1 MSKRTHSKI
10 SSGGVLDSMLSSLS
24 RTNESTLTAMKAE
37 AQVAQLTA
45 GRGQTIAV
53 DENSVAPDAAIAQFL
68 QEMRALIDEKGFG
81 ANIEVELR
89 LGHITSCLQEARCR
103 PSQEGVDAAV
113 VLSDTQMKA
122 VGAKFAPGVTDIDF
136 KGFLRGVEGMV
147 RGDAYAEHKE
157 KQVVHNMAQS
167 KRIVQDIDP
176 QTNMRVRPMVQV
188 KERLGSIDIFM
199 PHCQYDCRVSI
210 SCEFPMREMEGD
222 MSEMPA
228 AENVRHKDRISAV
241 GRDLRVDLTKV
252 LEESTNKKL
261 YEVEVELSEPAVNAW
276 LSQPDESGLSWKSAI
291 EASSLLW
298 KMVKYFMP
306 NSGQAFKRNWDFP
319 GATEVQDAYQGRL
332 GIRGKFSGTMPVGF
346 ARWHIP
352 FVQSREYFVSEKTDG
367 VRYFL
372 VVAGG
377 TTVLVDRSNSPFA
390 ASGLDML
397 KLVLPEGTVLDGEL
411 VFHQKDKRYVF
422 IAFDIIATGPS
433 AEDSHVE
440 KPFIERLRILND
452 FLSEEGP
459 YASGIRNLCIS
470 RHAVMFILRKKWVP
484 HRHIMDIF
492 RQIQRVQK
500 RDLSLGRIYSDDKR
514 VHYTDGV
521 VFCPNTKYV
530 TNTHQ
535 EYLKWKW
542 SDLITIDFLATL
554 NQTGNDVQLS
564 CSGPRNTQIEVDS
577 IVQLD
582 PKDKPVV
589 LKLVSRA
596 PNREAVLELGF
607 NAEKGLWNFK
617 CARPDKDGANYIRTV
632 LGSLVNMAEG
642 ISEEELQYRLTNPN
656 GQDWNM
662 HMKCSRRSLLEQP
675 K

>member
-1 MSKRTHSKI
+1 MSKRAHSTI
-10 SSGGVLDSMLSSLS
+10 SSGSVLDSMLNSLS
-24 RTNESTLTAMKAE
+24 RTNESTFTAKKAE
-37 AQVAQLTA
+37 AQVAKLTA

-53 DENSVAPDAAIAQFL
+53 DDCSVAPDTAIAQFL
-68 QEMRALIDEKGFG
+68 QDMRAVIDDKGFG
-81 ANIEVELR
+81 ANVEVELR
-89 LGHITSCLQEARCR
+89 LGRITSCLQEARCR
-103 PSQEGVDAAV
+103 PSQEGVDAAI
-113 VLSDTQMKA
+113 VLSDTQMKT
-122 VGAKFAPGVTDIDF
+122 VGAKFAPGVDEMDY
-136 KGFLRGVEGMV
+136 KGFVRGVEGML
-147 RGDAYAEHKE
+147 RGDAYSEHKE
-157 KQVVHNMAQS
+157 KQVVHSMAQS
-167 KRIVQDIDP
+167 KRVVQDVDP
-176 QTNMRVRPMVQV
+176 ETNLRGKFMVQV

-210 SCEFPMREMEGD
+210 SCEFPLRELEGD

-228 AENVRHKDRISAV
+228 AENIRHKDRVSAV

-252 LEESTNKKL
+252 LEESMNKRL
-261 YEVEVELSEPAVNAW
+261 FEVEVELCEPAVNGW
-276 LSQPDESGLSWKSAI
+276 LSQPDENGQSWKSAI
-291 EASSLLW
+291 ETSSLLW

-319 GATEVQDAYQGRL
+319 GATEVQNAYQGRL
-332 GIRGKFSGTMPVGF
+332 GVRGKFSGTMPVGF

-352 FVQSREYFVSEKTDG
+352 LVQSREYFVSEKTDG

-390 ASGLDML
+390 ASGLDLL

-411 VFHQKDKRYVF
+411 VFHQKDKR
-422 IAFDIIATGPS
+422 
-433 AEDSHVE
+433 
-440 KPFIERLRILND
+440 
-452 FLSEEGP
+452 GP
-459 YASGIRNLCIS
+459 YALGIRDLDIN
-470 RHAVMFILRKKWVP
+470 RHAIMLILRKKWVP
-484 HRHIMDIF
+484 HRHIMDVF

-500 RDLSLGRIYSDDKR
+500 RDHSLGRIYSDDKR

-542 SDLITIDFLATL
+542 SDLITIDFMATL
-554 NQTGNDVQLS
+554 NQAGDGVQLS
-564 CSGPRNTQIEVDS
+564 CGGPRNSFVELDS
-577 IVQLD
+577 VVRLD
-582 PKDKPVV
+582 PKDVPVV
-589 LKLVSRA
+589 LKLVARM
-596 PNREAVLELGF
+596 PNRQAVLEFGF
-607 NAEKGLWNFK
+607 NADKGLWNFK
-617 CARPDKDGANYIRTV
+617 CARPDKDCANYIRTV

-656 GQDWNM
+656 GQEWNN
-662 HMKCSRRSLLEQP
+662 HMKRLRRSLLEQQP

>member
-1 MSKRTHSKI
+1 MSKRAHSKI
-10 SSGGVLDSMLSSLS
+10 STGGVLNSMLSSLS
-24 RTNESTLTAMKAE
+24 RTNESALTAKKAE
-37 AQVAQLTA
+37 AQVAKLTA
-45 GRGQTIAV
+45 GRGQTISV
-53 DENSVAPDAAIAQFL
+53 DENSAAPDAAIAQFL
-68 QEMRALIDEKGFG
+68 QDMRAAIDEKGFG
-81 ANIEVELR
+81 ANVEVELR
-89 LGHITSCLQEARCR
+89 LGRISSCLQDARCR

-113 VLSDTQMKA
+113 VLSDEQMKA
-122 VGAKFAPGVTDIDF
+122 VGAKFVPGVADMDYKSF
-136 KGFLRGVEGMV
+136 VRGVEGML
-147 RGDAYAEHKE
+147 RGDAYSEHKE

-167 KRIVQDIDP
+167 KRIVQDVDP
-176 QTNMRVRPMVQV
+176 QTNMRGKPMVQV

-210 SCEFPMREMEGD
+210 SCEFPMRQLEGD

-228 AENVRHKDRISAV
+228 AENIRHKDRVSAV
-241 GRDLRVDLTKV
+241 GRDLRVDLT
-252 LEESTNKKL
+252 N
-261 YEVEVELSEPAVNAW
+261 
-276 LSQPDESGLSWKSAI
+276 QPDENGQSWKCAI
-291 EASSLLW
+291 EMSSLLW

-306 NSGQAFKRNWDFP
+306 NSGQAFKRHL
-319 GATEVQDAYQGRL
+319 GRL

-352 FVQSREYFVSEKTDG
+352 LVQSREYFVSEKTDG

-377 TTVLVDRSNSPFA
+377 TTVLVDRSNAAFA
-390 ASGLDML
+390 ASGLDLL

-422 IAFDIIATGPS
+422 ISFDIIATGPS

-440 KPFIERLRILND
+440 KPFVERLRILND

-459 YASGIRNLCIS
+459 YASGIRNLDIN
-470 RHAVMFILRKKWVP
+470 RHAILPILRKKWVP
-484 HRHIMDIF
+484 HRQIMEVF

-500 RDLSLGRIYSDDKR
+500 RDHSLGRIYSDDKR

-530 TNTHQ
+530 TNTNQ

-542 SDLITIDFLATL
+542 SDLITVDFLVTL
-554 NQTGNDVQLS
+554 SQAGDGVQLS
-564 CSGPRNTQIEVDS
+564 CGGPRNTHIELDS
-577 IVQLD
+577 IVRLD
-582 PKDKPVV
+582 PKDAPVV
-589 LKLVSRA
+589 HKLVSRTS
-596 PNREAVLELGF
+596 NRQAVLEFGF
-607 NAEKGLWNFK
+607 NADKGLWNYK
-617 CARPDKDGANYIRTV
+617 CARPDKDCANYIRTV

-656 GQDWNM
+656 GQEWNN
-662 HMKCSRRSLLEQP
+662 HMKRMRRSLLEQH

>member
-1 MSKRTHSKI
+1 MSKRAHSKI
-10 SSGGVLDSMLSSLS
+10 SSGGVLNSMLSSLS
-24 RTNESTLTAMKAE
+24 RTNESALTAKKAE
-37 AQVAQLTA
+37 AQVAKLTA

-53 DENSVAPDAAIAQFL
+53 DDNSAAPDAAIAQFL
-68 QEMRALIDEKGFG
+68 QDMRALIDEKGFG
-81 ANIEVELR
+81 ANVEVELR
-89 LGHITSCLQEARCR
+89 LGRITSCLQEARCR

-113 VLSDTQMKA
+113 VLSDEQMKA
-122 VGAKFAPGVTDIDF
+122 VGAKFVPGVAEMDY
-136 KGFLRGVEGMV
+136 KGFVRGVEGML
-147 RGDAYAEHKE
+147 RGDAYSEHKE

-167 KRIVQDIDP
+167 KRVVQDVNP
-176 QTNMRVRPMVQV
+176 QTNMRGKPMVQV

-210 SCEFPMREMEGD
+210 SCEFPMRELEGD
-222 MSEMPA
+222 ISEMPA
-228 AENVRHKDRISAV
+228 AENIRHKDRVSAV

-252 LEESTNKKL
+252 LEESTNKKSF
-261 YEVEVELSEPAVNAW
+261 EVEVELSEPAVNGW
-276 LSQPDESGLSWKSAI
+276 LSQPDENGQSWKSAI
-291 EASSLLW
+291 ETSSLLW

-306 NSGQAFKRNWDFP
+306 NSGQAFKRHWDFP
-319 GATEVQDAYQGRL
+319 GATEVQNAYQGRL

-352 FVQSREYFVSEKTDG
+352 LVQSREYFVSEKTDG

-390 ASGLDML
+390 ASGLDLL

-411 VFHQKDKRYVF
+411 V
-422 IAFDIIATGPS
+422 
-433 AEDSHVE
+433 
-440 KPFIERLRILND
+440 
-452 FLSEEGP
+452 
-459 YASGIRNLCIS
+459 
-470 RHAVMFILRKKWVP
+470 
-484 HRHIMDIF
+484 
-492 RQIQRVQK
+492 IQRVQK
-500 RDLSLGRIYSDDKR
+500 RDHSLGRIYSDDKR

-542 SDLITIDFLATL
+542 SDLITVDFLATL
-554 NQTGNDVQLS
+554 NQAGDGVQLS
-564 CSGPRNTQIEVDS
+564 CGGPRNTHIELDS
-577 IVQLD
+577 IVRLD
-582 PKDKPVV
+582 PKDVPVV
-589 LKLVSRA
+589 HKLVSRT
-596 PNREAVLELGF
+596 PNRQAVLEFAF
-607 NAEKGLWNFK
+607 NADKGLWNYK
-617 CARPDKDGANYIRTV
+617 CARPDKDCANYIRTV

-656 GQDWNM
+656 GQEWNN
-662 HMKCSRRSLLEQP
+662 HMKRMRRSLLEQQH

>member
-1 MSKRTHSKI
+1 
-10 SSGGVLDSMLSSLS
+10 MLSSLS
-24 RTNESTLTAMKAE
+24 RTNESALTAKKAE
-37 AQVAQLTA
+37 AQVAKLTA

-53 DENSVAPDAAIAQFL
+53 DDNSAAPDAAIAQFL
-68 QEMRALIDEKGFG
+68 QDMRALIDEKGFG
-81 ANIEVELR
+81 ANVEVELR
-89 LGHITSCLQEARCR
+89 LGRITSCLQEARCR

-113 VLSDTQMKA
+113 VLSDAQMKA
-122 VGAKFAPGVTDIDF
+122 VGAKFVPGVAEVDY
-136 KGFLRGVEGMV
+136 KGFVRGVEGML
-147 RGDAYAEHKE
+147 RGDAYSEHKE

-167 KRIVQDIDP
+167 KRVVQDVDP
-176 QTNMRVRPMVQV
+176 QSNLRGKPMVQV

-210 SCEFPMREMEGD
+210 SCEFPLRELEGD

-228 AENVRHKDRISAV
+228 AENIRHKDRVSAV

-261 YEVEVELSEPAVNAW
+261 FEVEVELSEPAVNGW
-276 LSQPDESGLSWKSAI
+276 LSQPDENGQSWKSAI
-291 EASSLLW
+291 ETSSLLW

-306 NSGQAFKRNWDFP
+306 NSGQAFKRHWDFP
-319 GATEVQDAYQGRL
+319 GATEVQNAYQGRL

-352 FVQSREYFVSEKTDG
+352 LVQSREYFVSEKTDG

-377 TTVLVDRSNSPFA
+377 TTVLIDRSNSPFA
-390 ASGLDML
+390 ASGLDLL

-411 VFHQKDKRYVF
+411 VHADTDLLYNGR
-422 IAFDIIATGPS
+422 
-433 AEDSHVE
+433 
-440 KPFIERLRILND
+440 
-452 FLSEEGP
+452 GP
-459 YASGIRNLCIS
+459 YASGIRNLDIN
-470 RHAVMFILRKKWVP
+470 RHAIMLILRKKWVP
-484 HRHIMDIF
+484 HRHIMEVF

-500 RDLSLGRIYSDDKR
+500 RDHSLARIYSDDKR

-542 SDLITIDFLATL
+542 SDLITVDFLATL
-554 NQTGNDVQLS
+554 NQAGDGVQLS
-564 CSGPRNTQIEVDS
+564 CGGPRNTHIELDS
-577 IVQLD
+577 IVRLD
-582 PKDKPVV
+582 PKDVPVV
-589 LKLVSRA
+589 HKLVSRT
-596 PNREAVLELGF
+596 PNRQAVLEFAF
-607 NAEKGLWNFK
+607 NADKGLWNYK
-617 CARPDKDGANYIRTV
+617 CPRPDKDCANYIRTV

-656 GQDWNM
+656 SQEWNN
-662 HMKCSRRSLLEQP
+662 HMKRMRRTLLEEH

>member
-1 MSKRTHSKI
+1 MSKRAHSKI
-10 SSGGVLDSMLSSLS
+10 SSSGVLNSMLNSLS
-24 RTNESTLTAMKAE
+24 RTNESTLTAKKAE
-37 AQVAQLTA
+37 AQVAKLTA
-45 GRGQTIAV
+45 GRGQTISV
-53 DENSVAPDAAIAQFL
+53 DENSAAPDAAIAQFL
-68 QEMRALIDEKGFG
+68 QDMRAVIDEKGFG
-81 ANIEVELR
+81 ANVEVELR
-89 LGHITSCLQEARCR
+89 LGRISSCLQDARCR

-113 VLSDTQMKA
+113 VLSDEQMKA
-122 VGAKFAPGVTDIDF
+122 VGAKFVPGVTEMDYKSF
-136 KGFLRGVEGMV
+136 VRGVEGML
-147 RGDAYAEHKE
+147 RGDAYSEHKE

-167 KRIVQDIDP
+167 KRVVQDVDP
-176 QTNMRVRPMVQV
+176 QTNMRGKPMVQV

-210 SCEFPMREMEGD
+210 SCEFPMRELEGD
-222 MSEMPA
+222 MSDMPA
-228 AENVRHKDRISAV
+228 AENIRHKDRVSAV

-261 YEVEVELSEPAVNAW
+261 FEVEVELSEPAVNGW
-276 LSQPDESGLSWKSAI
+276 LGQPDENGQSWKSAI
-291 EASSLLW
+291 ETSSLLW

-306 NSGQAFKRNWDFP
+306 NSGQAFKRHWDFP
-319 GATEVQDAYQGRL
+319 GATEAQNAYQGRL

-352 FVQSREYFVSEKTDG
+352 LVQSREYFVSEKTDG

-377 TTVLVDRSNSPFA
+377 TTVLVDRSNSAFA
-390 ASGLDML
+390 ASGLDLL

-440 KPFIERLRILND
+440 KPFVERLRILND

-459 YASGIRNLCIS
+459 YASGIRNLDIN
-470 RHAVMFILRKKWVP
+470 RHAILPILRKKWVP
-484 HRHIMDIF
+484 HRHIMEVF

-500 RDLSLGRIYSDDKR
+500 RDHSLGRIYSDDKR

-530 TNTHQ
+530 TNTNQ

-542 SDLITIDFLATL
+542 SDLITVDFLATV
-554 NQTGNDVQLS
+554 NQAGDGVQLS
-564 CSGPRNTQIEVDS
+564 CGGPRNTHIELDS
-577 IVQLD
+577 IVRLD
-582 PKDKPVV
+582 PKDVPVV
-589 LKLVSRA
+589 HKLVSRT
-596 PNREAVLELGF
+596 PNRQAVLEFAF
-607 NAEKGLWNFK
+607 NADKGLWNYK
-617 CARPDKDGANYIRTV
+617 CTRPDKDCANYIRTV

-656 GQDWNM
+656 GQEWNN
-662 HMKCSRRSLLEQP
+662 HMKRMRRSLLEQH